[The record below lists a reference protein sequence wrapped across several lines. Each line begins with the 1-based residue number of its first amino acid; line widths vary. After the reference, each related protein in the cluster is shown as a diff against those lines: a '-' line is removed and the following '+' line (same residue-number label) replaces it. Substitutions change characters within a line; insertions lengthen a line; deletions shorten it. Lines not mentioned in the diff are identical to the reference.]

1 MRASAQRAGWSAAE
15 IARATAEI
23 GEALPCVEF
32 AAEAEQCPVCT
43 SDVQI
48 QKSKRRTVITL
59 QAGVFTA
66 KEIRKQ
72 CSHNATHPVMCSE
85 ALSRLIKPRQRY
97 AYDLIVHVG
106 LARYLRGKQRE
117 EIRDELYRE
126 RGVTLSDG
134 SISNLCDRFLVY
146 FEALHLAR
154 APQLRHAMR
163 AGYPLHIDATCEH
176 GKGGLF
182 VCMDGWR
189 GWVLMAAR
197 IPSEHEDHLRPW
209 VEKTATLF
217 GDPIATVRDMGEGV
231 AKAVASLRATGIPDF
246 VCHYHFLAAVGKKL
260 FEKPYRVLGN
270 LLRRHKVQGDLRA
283 LLRELRR
290 YRKSKLFAGR
300 FGPGPVREE
309 LLALV
314 LWILEGEGKKALLY
328 PFSLPHLELIQRGQ
342 QILNRA
348 QCWLPTPR
356 TQPERRAVSHLT
368 SLVNRFERDA
378 RFAAAMLKLETGW
391 QAFSELRDVLQLTNA
406 ELPNGKIRYHQLEF
420 PALEATRLEMIEHAA
435 KEYQGELRERI
446 TNTNPSPATIILKY
460 FEHYGDHLF
469 GHPALR
475 DEDGAI
481 VAVVERTD
489 NVPEHFFGA
498 QKQKLR
504 RRVGRAHLGRDLEDQ
519 PAQVALVANLQHL
532 DYVQVVCGSLENLA
546 PAFAELDEEAL
557 DRATPLSRDNRNSAL
572 LRTVRRLVKSE
583 AKAQSD
589 GNKSR
594 TIKPPTTEL

>member
-1 MRASAQRAGWSAAE
+1 M
-15 IARATAEI
+15 
-23 GEALPCVEF
+23 
-32 AAEAEQCPVCT
+32 
-43 SDVQI
+43 
-48 QKSKRRTVITL
+48 
-59 QAGVFTA
+59 
-66 KEIRKQ
+66 
-72 CSHNATHPVMCSE
+72 
-85 ALSRLIKPRQRY
+85 
-97 AYDLIVHVG
+97 
-106 LARYLRGKQRE
+106 
-117 EIRDELYRE
+117 
-126 RGVTLSDG
+126 
-134 SISNLCDRFLVY
+134 
-146 FEALHLAR
+146 
-154 APQLRHAMR
+154 
-163 AGYPLHIDATCEH
+163 
-176 GKGGLF
+176 
-182 VCMDGWR
+182 
-189 GWVLMAAR
+189 
-197 IPSEHEDHLRPW
+197 
-209 VEKTATLF
+209 
-217 GDPIATVRDMGEGV
+217 
-231 AKAVASLRATGIPDF
+231 
-246 VCHYHFLAAVGKKL
+246 
-260 FEKPYRVLGN
+260 
-270 LLRRHKVQGDLRA
+270 
-283 LLRELRR
+283 
-290 YRKSKLFAGR
+290 
-300 FGPGPVREE
+300 
-309 LLALV
+309 
-314 LWILEGEGKKALLY
+314 EGEGKKALLY

-406 ELPNGKIRYHQLEF
+406 ELPNGKNRYHQLEF

-446 TNTNPSPATIILKY
+446 TNTNPSPATIILTY
-460 FEHYGDHLF
+460 FERYGDHLF

-532 DYVQVVCGSLENLA
+532 DYVRVVCGSLENLA

-557 DRATPLSRDNRNSAL
+557 DRATPLSRDNRDSAL
-572 LRTVRRLVKSE
+572 LRTVRRLVKNE

-594 TIKPPTTEL
+594 TIKPATTEL